1 MVASS
6 TTPFSWEV
14 SRMSTHSDD
23 GAGLLSESTY
33 EILNESSL
41 LLTDDED
48 EGSSVNSFDDDYSV
62 EDINNVEDT
71 DSDSLHEFTPEVHD
85 HPGIPSFGGLDELRM
100 ESSANTLREE
110 PIPVNQIE
118 FEEPPYRSGLVSVMH
133 TLQEYTSEEASKILS
148 ALRSETTPDR
158 LLCTLRQT
166 MCQELLCLDEPFRFL
181 YVGAPSAKEEI
192 FNKLGAALALPVVEG
207 SSSTT
212 SSDSKSSRF
221 NVVPITSFGMKS
233 SPEVELIES
242 FGVEMSIDIC
252 NHAERAKVDGRP
264 DTLSLCLNGNQWI
277 RSIHDDDGFRLEAPN
292 WKLPHLAVVFCSE
305 EDTLEEKL
313 TRVYTRSFVDRH
325 AVPTLVISQKPLFK
339 LSENHNLDTRGI
351 HMCLESR
358 SATSG
363 DHCHKRLPIDLAT
376 FTSLDVRQMNRNLAC
391 ITGLVKSVEVP
402 QLNGLPC
409 ENTSLMRDVEKR
421 PHPTN
426 GLASSIHWVRNN
438 KPRGDMMML
447 AAVGWIFICVV
458 GGLFVTASMKFL
470 RNTGDNA
477 ANTPVSPL
485 HVTASETILPSTTLT
500 TPSSLLKSSTV
511 VHTKPTL
518 CGYSEGLARSLLLE
532 PTPLAA
538 NDSQEFKVHIIG
550 DNIILRPPQQYI
562 TARKPPPM
570 FVEITR
576 NGEAIDSELSKLFD
590 GVYTVVI
597 PSGDAWGLM
606 KVSVHT
612 KSKPL
617 IKESFELD
625 FGRRWLKLTGW
636 KKMATQ
642 QKEEL
647 IKLAEQ
653 ASIEGKRIAGKANQK
668 TVQFKQHTQNLLVNK
683 AADLSDKLSRQ
694 ASKFPK
700 VSLEGLRADRFL
712 PEIDYIKKAQR
723 QAVHVWEKIEVGRR
737 RLIACRDT
745 KKSDKKPL

>member
-1 MVASS
+1 
-6 TTPFSWEV
+6 
-14 SRMSTHSDD
+14 MSTHSDD

-48 EGSSVNSFDDDYSV
+48 EGSSVNSLDDDYSV

-71 DSDSLHEFTPEVHD
+71 DSDSLHEYTPEVHD

-148 ALRSETTPDR
+148 VLRSETTPDR

-192 FNKLGAALALPVVEG
+192 FNKLGAALALPVVECT
-207 SSSTT
+207 SSTI

-221 NVVPITSFGMKS
+221 NVVPVTSFGMKS

-277 RSIHDDDGFRLEAPN
+277 RSIHDNDGFRLEAPN

-313 TRVYTRSFVDRH
+313 TGVYTHSFANRH
-325 AVPTLVISQKPLFK
+325 AVPTLFISQKPLFK

-358 SATSG
+358 SAKSG
-363 DHCHKRLPIDLAT
+363 DHYHKRLPIDLAT

-391 ITGLVKSVEVP
+391 ITGLVKSVEVS
-402 QLNGLPC
+402 QLNGVPC
-409 ENTSLMRDVEKR
+409 ESTSLMRDLEKR
-421 PHPTN
+421 PHSTN
-426 GLASSIHWVRNN
+426 GLASSIHWVRYN
-438 KPRGDMMML
+438 KPRDMLML
-447 AAVGWIFICVV
+447 AAVGWLFICGVV
-458 GGLFVTASMKFL
+458 GGLFATASMKFF

-477 ANTPVSPL
+477 ANIPVSPL
-485 HVTASETILPSTTLT
+485 HVTTSGVVLPSTTLT
-500 TPSSLLKSSTV
+500 NARISASTPSSLLKSSSV

-550 DNIILRPPQQYI
+550 ENNIILRPPQQYI

-576 NGEAIDSELSKLFD
+576 NGEAINSELSKLFD

-597 PSGDAWGLM
+597 PPDDAWGLM

-625 FGRRWLKLTGW
+625 FGMPWFKLTGW

-647 IKLAEQ
+647 MKLAEQ
-653 ASIEGKRIAGKANQK
+653 ASIEGKRIAEKVNQK
-668 TVQFKQHTQNLLVNK
+668 TVQFKQHTKNLLVNK
-683 AADLSDKLSRQ
+683 AADLSDKLSRR
-694 ASKFPK
+694 ASKFPR
-700 VSLEGLRADRFL
+700 VSLENLHADRFL

-723 QAVHVWEKIEVGRR
+723 QALHVWKKLEVRGK
-737 RLIACRDT
+737 RLIACRDI
-745 KKSDKKPL
+745 KKCDNKAL